1 MSGYEIATKLDE
13 IINAMHNGETFKL
26 RIHKN
31 IVLTFFRYTV
41 SKRPTFFVSE
51 DYDEE
56 RLGVPLSHNYVFRL
70 FDCVCESVR
79 VCDIC
84 NQISLKRKNQK
95 PFYIFYDIDDLKV
108 VEYAYTGTLRDDMEA
123 LLDDFNFLI
132 RD

>member
-13 IINAMHNGETFKL
+13 IINGMHNGETFKL

-41 SKRPTFFVSE
+41 SKRPTFHVSG

-56 RLGVPLSHNYVFRL
+56 RLGVPLSPNYVFRL

-79 VCDIC
+79 VCDIF
-84 NQISLKRKNQK
+84 NQILLKRREQK

-108 VEYAYTGTLRDDMEA
+108 VEYSYMTTLRDDMEA
-123 LLDDFNFLI
+123 LLDDLNFLI

>member
-41 SKRPTFFVSE
+41 SKRPTFHVSE
-51 DYDEE
+51 DYVEE
-56 RLGVPLSHNYVFRL
+56 HHNYVFHKYVFRL

-79 VCDIC
+79 VCDIF
-84 NQISLKRKNQK
+84 NQILLKREEQK
-95 PFYIFYDIDDLKV
+95 PFYIFYDVDDLKV
-108 VEYAYTGTLRDDMEA
+108 IEYSYMNTLRDDMEV